1 MLVINI
7 VKETKE
13 YKITEYIFNK
23 TKRFYGMSLFTTD
36 GNEVVVKNSIP
47 TLEEIMIWLSESGGL

>member
-1 MLVINI
+1 MLVVNI

-13 YKITEYIFNK
+13 YKITEYIFNDRK
-23 TKRFYGMSLFTTD
+23 HWYGLSLFTKD

-47 TLEEIMIWLSESGGL
+47 TLEEIMIWLSEAGEL